1 MEWWEESSCFKRG
14 REARNEQ
21 KRAVVSVQKKLGGK
35 QKRYSELYIDW
46 PGLFAA
52 DKLMVFLTWAIL
64 FVSLAT
70 YTAKTVV

>member
-52 DKLMVFLTWAIL
+52 DKLMVFLTIL
-64 FVSLAT
+64 FVSLARN
-70 YTAKTVV
+70 TAKTVV